1 MFLKAKST
9 FDSCFY
15 GRSNYDLSSF
25 IFVVLRVNRP
35 GGREQ
40 SAIEENNPATG
51 ISCNAMVVFAV

>member
-1 MFLKAKST
+1 MFLEAKII

-15 GRSNYDLSSF
+15 GRSNYDLRSF

-40 SAIEENNPATG
+40 SAMEENNPATG
-51 ISCNAMVVFAV
+51 VSCNAMMFVAV